1 MRTTTDW
8 ITTRADEMT
17 NVKNRTPLRI
27 GTCSWKYDSWRGIVY
42 SPGSKGNYLEE
53 YAEHFP
59 TVEIDQWFWSLFAGD
74 KAVLP
79 KTEVVREYAASVP
92 DGFLFSIKVPNSITL
107 THHYR
112 KGKSDPL
119 IANPHFLSVDLML
132 RFLESIEPLVK
143 KTGPLNF
150 QFEYL
155 NKQKISGQS
164 EFLDRFGRFAG
175 ELPSGFTYCLETRNP
190 NFLNDRYFDF
200 LAEKGLYHVFLHG
213 YYMPP
218 IFEVYRQFG
227 HQVKGKTVIRLHGP
241 DRKEIEAQVGE
252 DWIRIV
258 IPRDGELQQLA
269 GMLDDLRTR
278 QVETF
283 LFVNNHF
290 EGSAPRTIARIERL
304 LKT

>member
-1 MRTTTDW
+1 
-8 ITTRADEMT
+8 
-17 NVKNRTPLRI
+17 
-27 GTCSWKYDSWRGIVY
+27 
-42 SPGSKGNYLEE
+42 
-53 YAEHFP
+53 
-59 TVEIDQWFWSLFAGD
+59 
-74 KAVLP
+74 
-79 KTEVVREYAASVP
+79 VVREYAASVP
-92 DGFLFSIKVPNSITL
+92 EGFLFSIKVPNSITL
-107 THHYR
+107 THHYK

-132 RFLESIEPLVK
+132 RFLESIEPFGK
-143 KTGPLNF
+143 KIGPLNF

-164 EFLDRFGRFAG
+164 EFLDRLGRFIGNLPAG
-175 ELPSGFTYCLETRNP
+175 LTYCLETRNP

-200 LAEKGLYHVFLHG
+200 LGRNGMHHVFLHG
-213 YYMPP
+213 YYMPA
-218 IFEVYRQFG
+218 IFAVYRQFG
-227 HQVKGKTVIRLHGP
+227 PKVKGKTVIRLHGP

-252 DWIRIV
+252 DWSRIV
-258 IPRDGELQQLA
+258 TPRDGELQQLA

-304 LKT
+304 IKP